1 MNIQKLFFKILI
13 SFTYLI
19 RIWMLILPISIAIIF
34 MKEEGWRYGFTFIQ
48 SNLNVAFFTSFAL
61 GFLISLYHT
70 LSFEEAEG
78 APDQNYLK
86 SHQEVQV
93 KSDFTLEQLEEWLI
107 NNTKYKEVKLLDNQ
121 ISALKKV
128 YFLKADKIEVSKK
141 ENVFTIKSTPH
152 FKWWFIDFARNYKT
166 VKSIATVVKKNL

>member
-1 MNIQKLFFKILI
+1 MNIQKLIFKILV
-13 SFTYLI
+13 SLTYLV
-19 RIWMLILPISIAIIF
+19 RVWGLFLPITLAIIF

-48 SNLNVAFFTSFAL
+48 SNFNVALFVSFAF

-86 SHQEVQV
+86 SHQEVHV
-93 KSDFTLEQLEEWLI
+93 KSDYTTDQLKNWL
-107 NNTKYKEVKLLDNQ
+107 N
-121 ISALKKV
+121 KV
-128 YFLKADKIEVSKK
+128 YFLKADKVEIYNK
-141 ENVFTIKSTPH
+141 NGIFTIKSSPH

-166 VKSIATVVKKNL
+166 VKSIATEIKKKV

>member
-1 MNIQKLFFKILI
+1 MNIQKLFFKIII

-19 RIWMLILPISIAIIF
+19 RIWVLILPISIAIIF

-107 NNTKYKEVKLLDNQ
+107 KYH
-121 ISALKKV
+121 I
-128 YFLKADKIEVSKK
+128 
-141 ENVFTIKSTPH
+141 
-152 FKWWFIDFARNYKT
+152 W
-166 VKSIATVVKKNL
+166 

>member
-1 MNIQKLFFKILI
+1 MNIQKLVFKMLVTL
-13 SFTYLI
+13 TYLV
-19 RIWMLILPISIAIIF
+19 RVWALVLPISLAIIF

-48 SNLNVAFFTSFAL
+48 SNFNVALFISFAL
-61 GFLISLYHT
+61 GFLISIYHT

-107 NNTKYKEVKLLDNQ
+107 NNNKYKEVKLLDNQ